1 MDIRYIWELI
11 VYRRRRIIPAV
22 VALLV
27 AVVVWVSIQFLFFR
41 QAPPEP
47 EPAPQVQQVV
57 QQAPPAPQPQQ
68 AAAQAPASPPVVEM
82 PAASQDAV
90 FPKVMVPK
98 RDIQAGVMLTPD
110 LVEWREWREE
120 IDLDNAVLQDMQSA
134 GAVLGSVTSKD
145 YSAGAPLAWDGIISP
160 GGPGFMGAVLE
171 PNMRA
176 VTVEVDRATTAA
188 RIIYPGDRVDVIM
201 VATGESI
208 GAAAQAIV
216 RDARVL
222 AVGSTIVSMVRYGR
236 PNLVEGATGVDMS
249 QSMSGDTFTLEV
261 TPADAGRI
269 ALAASAGQLTLAMR
283 SASAS
288 SHGPLLPPTRFGD
301 VMVEPSPPPIIERTP
316 PVRII
321 RGGAG
326 EETVEVES

>member
-1 MDIRYIWELI
+1 MDIRYIWEL
-11 VYRRRRIIPAV
+11 VVFRRRRIIPAV
-22 VALLV
+22 GALLV
-27 AVVVWVSIQFLFFR
+27 AVVVWMSIQFLFFR
-41 QAPPEP
+41 QVPAQPEAVP
-47 EPAPQVQQVV
+47 QVPQVQQVV
-57 QQAPPAPQPQQ
+57 TRAEEA
-68 AAAQAPASPPVVEM
+68 PPVVPEA
-82 PAASQDAV
+82 PATEQDVV
-90 FPKVMVPK
+90 FPKVLVPK

-120 IDLDNAVLQDMQSA
+120 IDLDNAVLQDLQSA

-145 YSAGAPLAWDGIISP
+145 YSAGVPLAWDGIISP
-160 GGPGFMGAVLE
+160 GGPGFMGAVLK

-176 VTVEVDRATTAA
+176 VTVEVDRATTSAK
-188 RIIYPGDRVDVIM
+188 IIYPGDRVDVIM

-261 TPADAGRI
+261 TPKDAGRI

-283 SASAS
+283 SASAPS
-288 SHGPLLPPTRFGD
+288 QDPLLPPARFGD
-301 VMVEPSPPPIIERTP
+301 VIVEPSPPPIIERTP
-316 PVRII
+316 PIRII